1 MRSNYHIFSSLFPA
15 PFFSIHPPLRLSNLP
30 TALFAMCHAS
40 FFLSVLPH
48 AIGYRHS
55 CCRCWSPSCCRHRSA
70 PPATLPLGLAHAT
83 LFPTRLDPRALTP
96 DLAVH
101 QIRRTADA
109 AFEANNSSR
118 RHRERGYGS
127 SSRARSRSPQR
138 PTSSRK
144 RRRSRS
150 PKHEPVSPSD
160 RLEKRARDGNQGA
173 RRDNPGFFRSGAG
186 PRGGACAVCLGR
198 HEHTF
203 SKCDGVKLWDGSAGS
218 ARKNEQGRL
227 VAADGR
233 PLCFD
238 WQMPRGC
245 SSTNHPDRHR
255 CSGCGKT
262 GHGAQSC
269 SRTERA

>member
-1 MRSNYHIFSSLFPA
+1 MPA
-15 PFFSIHPPLRLSNLP
+15 AACCPPACTS
-30 TALFAMCHAS
+30 H
-40 FFLSVLPH
+40 VV
-48 AIGYRHS
+48 RHS
-55 CCRCWSPSCCRHRSA
+55 PSHCHLLLCCCRHA
-70 PPATLPLGLAHAT
+70 VPPAMPRSHPAVTLPLWLLPTTDPAT
-83 LFPTRLDPRALTP
+83 TP
-96 DLAVH
+96 AMPIR
-101 QIRRTADA
+101 QIRKTADT
-109 AFEANNSSR
+109 AFEASTPSR

-127 SSRARSRSPQR
+127 SSRARSRSPPR

-150 PKHEPVSPSD
+150 PKYEQVSPSD
-160 RLEKRARDGNQGA
+160 RFEKRSRDGSQ
-173 RRDNPGFFRSGAG
+173 RVQRDKLEFFPSGAG

-203 SKCDGVKLWDGSAGS
+203 SKCDGAKLWDGSAGS

-255 CSGCGKT
+255 CSGCGKA
-262 GHGAQSC
+262 GHGAQTC
-269 SRTERA
+269 SRTERV